1 MRIRLCWVFL
11 TCVMVLFLAAC
22 GRLQERRATR
32 IANEQTDASSLPTPQ
47 QPTSAPLPTPADTA
61 QETPAPVATNT
72 PEMALVTPPT
82 QATPVTQAGTS
93 NAPCGNTLAIA
104 PIAAGYGADGPYA
117 VKTQA
122 IPHPAWAGQEV
133 TLFYPAGLENQAT
146 PVIFFGHGFAATN
159 TLWYDGLMRH
169 IASRGYT
176 AVYSPYSIRG
186 LDFDAKYEQMWE
198 GFLAAT
204 QSSVQPLDLSRVGF
218 SGHSFGAGAV
228 PAMAYRGL
236 VEQGW
241 GREGAFLYIMAPYFM
256 LDISNNQIAQ
266 LPGHINVLVQVYADD
281 LTNDPRIAI
290 DLYQAL
296 PIPTAQKDY
305 VVVNSASLG
314 TCSLQADHLT
324 PGSAPR
330 MVDGLDYY
338 AVYRLFDALADYTF
352 NRNEVGRQVALGHG
366 SELQVN
372 MGVWPETGAPL
383 TPLTSQYNNPT
394 ATLPESAYQNPWSAP
409 ANSRAD
415 N

>member
-1 MRIRLCWVFL
+1 MRKRMLWVVVLCL
-11 TCVMVLFLAAC
+11 TLALAAC
-22 GRLQERRATR
+22 GRAQDRRATR
-32 IANEQTDASSLPTPQ
+32 VAGRQTDTPVLPTQP
-47 QPTSAPLPTPADTA
+47 QPTSPPLT
-61 QETPAPVATNT
+61 T
-72 PEMALVTPPT
+72 PESPQATLPPAATSTPESALVTPPAG
-82 QATPVTQAGTS
+82 ATPVTQAGTS
-93 NAPCGNTLAIA
+93 TERCGNTLAIA
-104 PIAAGYGADGPYA
+104 PIASGYGADGPYG
-117 VKTQA
+117 VETQT
-122 IPHPAWAGQEV
+122 IPHPAWNAEV
-133 TLFYPAGLENQAT
+133 TLFYPAGRQNQAT

-159 TLWYDGLMRH
+159 TLWYEGLMRH

-176 AVYSPYSIRG
+176 AIYSPYPIRG
-186 LDFDAKYEQMWE
+186 LDFDAKYEQLWQ

-204 QSSVQPLDLSRVGF
+204 QSSVQPLDLTRVGF
-218 SGHSFGAGAV
+218 VGHSFGGGAV

-241 GREGAFLYIMAPYFM
+241 GTEGAFLYVLAPYFM

-266 LPGHINVLVQVYADD
+266 LPGRINAVVQVYADD

-296 PIPTAQKDY
+296 PLPAAQKDY
-305 VVVNSASLG
+305 VVVNSATLG

-352 NRNEVGRQVALGHG
+352 TGNEVGRQVALGHG
-366 SELQVN
+366 NALQTD
-372 MGVWPETGAPL
+372 MGVWPETGAPV
-383 TPLTSQYNNPT
+383 TPLTSQYDNPT
-394 ATLPESAYQNPWSAP
+394 ASRPESAYQNPWGAP
-409 ANSRAD
+409 VNSRAD